1 MLDPDLFKAVAAIAP
16 VTDLDALREESR
28 LFTNFKVVD
37 AFIGHG
43 PHVKEGSPAQNAE
56 KIKAPVL
63 MFHGDQDVNVGVGE
77 SRLMASRLKSAGGK
91 VELVVYPGLDHQLD
105 DSSARARMLDKAD
118 DFLRASLGL

>member
-1 MLDPDLFKAVAAIAP
+1 M
-16 VTDLDALREESR
+16 
-28 LFTNFKVVD
+28 
-37 AFIGHG
+37 
-43 PHVKEGSPAQNAE
+43 KEGSPAQNAE

-118 DFLRASLGL
+118 GFLRASLGL